1 MKNNNQFDISKIL
14 GVLKN
19 SDKQTRQTTAEKMI
33 SNLNNEDSK
42 QLQEIL
48 NDKGKIDAI
57 LKSGTVQQIINR
69 INGNNDGK
77 LK

>member
-57 LKSGTVQQIINR
+57 LKSGTVQQIINK

>member
-57 LKSGTVQQIINR
+57 LKSGTVQQIISK